1 MSIRPLKCSFCWRR
15 YKYEACL
22 KDHVQK
28 AHADMLRFMLYQK
41 YCKSLQ
47 LNLIKYFTNETL
59 RQGEHA
65 QQVERVPVIRRN
77 NQAEKR

>member
-1 MSIRPLKCSFCWRR
+1 MSIRPLKCNFCWRR

-28 AHADMLRFMLYQK
+28 AHADMLQFMLYQK

-47 LNLIKYFTNETL
+47 LNLLKYFTAETV
-59 RQGEHA
+59 RQAEHI

-77 NQAEKR
+77 NQAEER